1 MTNIKEALAVV
12 GLSAGIVM
20 AAYGLAFLQISGVYS
35 FVDKICTI
43 VCKTCTV
50 SN

>member
-1 MTNIKEALAVV
+1 MKENIQEALAVV

-20 AAYGLAFLQISGVYS
+20 MAYNI
-35 FVDKICTI
+35 VDKICTI

-50 SN
+50 CK